1 LPTDLATAFAEVA
14 RREGDRPALIGPG
27 EQIGFAAL
35 NRRAAAFAETCKR
48 AGLGKGDRVL
58 VAMPVGTALFVALAA
73 AWRCGAV
80 VVFPEPAMGVAGVRH
95 AARTTRPKMLFA
107 SGPYR
112 WLQLLVPALWRC
124 RRLAPPDRAPAPDRG
139 AADVTPVQPGDHALI
154 SFTSG
159 STGRPKA
166 IARSHGFL
174 AAQHAAVAPVL
185 ASATPQTDLVA
196 FPVFTLVNLAA
207 GRTSV
212 LPDWRASRAGA
223 VTPQALSGWLTR
235 TGCTRAL
242 LPPALCETL
251 AQAPIPAPL
260 HTVFTGGGPV
270 KPRLVA
276 ALKRQKPG
284 LKVISVY
291 GSTEAEPVAVLDW
304 DDVTPDDRAA
314 MGKGQ
319 GLLAGAPVP
328 GLRLRL
334 VDDEIQVAGAH
345 VNQGYLDPAMNAGN
359 KTREGD
365 TTWHRTGDAGRLDDR
380 GWLWLLGRHAAIVP
394 TARGRLYPF
403 AVETAAEA
411 WPGVRRAALV
421 RVGDAPALAI
431 QGDRASEPAWRAEAE
446 RIGVTRVVRVEAMPM
461 DPRHRSKI
469 DYPGLTRMLRP

>member
-1 LPTDLATAFAEVA
+1 MKTDLATALAEVA

-27 EQIGFAAL
+27 AQIGFAEL
-35 NRRAAAFAETCKR
+35 ERRAAAFAETCKR

-58 VAMPVGTALFVALAA
+58 VAMPVGADLFVALAA

-80 VVFPEPAMGVAGVRH
+80 VVFPEPAMGLGGVRH

-107 SGPYR
+107 SGSYR
-112 WLQLLVPALWRC
+112 WLQALVPALWRC
-124 RRLAPPDRAPAPDRG
+124 RRLAPAVSDRG
-139 AADVTPVQPGDHALI
+139 TGAATPVQPEDHALI

-185 ASATPQTDLVA
+185 DAATPQTDLVA

-212 LPDWRASRAGA
+212 LPNWKSSRAEA
-223 VTPQALSGWLTR
+223 VTPQALSDWLKR

-251 AQAPIPAPL
+251 AKAPIPAPL

-304 DDVTPDDRAA
+304 DDVGLDDLAA
-314 MGKGQ
+314 MGNGN
-319 GLLAGAPVP
+319 GLLAGRPVP
-328 GLRLRL
+328 GLALRL
-334 VDDEIQVAGAH
+334 KDDEIQVAGPH
-345 VNQGYLDPAMNAGN
+345 VNPGYLDPAMNAGN
-359 KTREGD
+359 KILEGD
-365 TTWHRTGDAGRLDDR
+365 TIWHRTGDAGRLDDGGR
-380 GWLWLLGRHAAIVP
+380 LWLLGRHAAIVP
-394 TARGRLYPF
+394 TAHGRLYPF

-411 WPGVRRAALV
+411 WPGVHRAALIQ
-421 RVGDAPALAI
+421 VGGAPALAI
-431 QGDRASEPAWRAEAE
+431 QGDRASEPAWRTEAD
-446 RIGVTRVVRVEAMPM
+446 RIGVPRVVHVNAMPV

-469 DYPGLTRMLRP
+469 DYPKLTRMLRA